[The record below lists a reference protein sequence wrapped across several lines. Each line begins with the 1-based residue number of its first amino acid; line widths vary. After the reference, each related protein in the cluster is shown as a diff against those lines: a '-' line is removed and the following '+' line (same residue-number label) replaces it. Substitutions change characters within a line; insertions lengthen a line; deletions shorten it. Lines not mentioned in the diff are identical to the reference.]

1 MAVPLIRKYNHAST
15 AVGTFVLSTDA
26 LTGLTVQQL
35 NRSNI
40 ILDMVSSI
48 QPTGNELY
56 EVKVL
61 VNGLEAGVTF
71 WRKATRVEHSTNR
84 NRRRTGCIQLFTK
97 VCQFVLGGVIA
108 ISYSRLCSNHKTERC
123 YIRKFSNR

>member
-15 AVGTFVLSTDA
+15 TVGTYALSQDA
-26 LTGLTVQQL
+26 ITTLTVQQL
-35 NRSNI
+35 NRSNV

-56 EVKVL
+56 EVRLL

-71 WRKATRVEHSTNR
+71 FSSSSDPGSSGRVIPGPIPIEVAGTAGGKQLAWNTAQTATGGGQAAYSFLLKYAN
-84 NRRRTGCIQLFTK
+84 LF
-97 VCQFVLGGVIA
+97 
-108 ISYSRLCSNHKTERC
+108 
-123 YIRKFSNR
+123 

>member
-15 AVGTFVLSTDA
+15 TVGTYALSQDA
-26 LTGLTVQQL
+26 ITGLTVQQL

-40 ILDMVSSI
+40 VLDMVSSI

-56 EVKVL
+56 EVRVL

-71 WRKATRVEHSTNR
+71 FSSSSDPGSSGRVVPGPIPIEVAGTAGGKQLAYNTAQTV
-84 NRRRTGCIQLFTK
+84 TGGGQAAYSFLLKYANLF
-97 VCQFVLGGVIA
+97 
-108 ISYSRLCSNHKTERC
+108 
-123 YIRKFSNR
+123 

>member
-35 NRSNI
+35 NRSNV

-48 QPTGNELY
+48 QPTGAELY

-71 WRKATRVEHSTNR
+71 FSSSSDPGSSGRVIPGPIPIEVAGTAGGKQLAWNTAQTATGGGQAAYSFLLKYAN
-84 NRRRTGCIQLFTK
+84 LF
-97 VCQFVLGGVIA
+97 
-108 ISYSRLCSNHKTERC
+108 
-123 YIRKFSNR
+123 

>member
-15 AVGTFVLSTDA
+15 TVGTYALSQDA
-26 LTGLTVQQL
+26 ITTLTVQQL
-35 NRSNI
+35 NRSNV

-56 EVKVL
+56 EVRLL

-71 WRKATRVEHSTNR
+71 FSSSSDPGSSGRVIPGPVPIEVAGTAGGKQLAYNTAQTATGGGQAAYSFLLKYAN
-84 NRRRTGCIQLFTK
+84 LF
-97 VCQFVLGGVIA
+97 
-108 ISYSRLCSNHKTERC
+108 
-123 YIRKFSNR
+123 

>member
-15 AVGTFVLSTDA
+15 TVGTYALSQDA
-26 LTGLTVQQL
+26 ITTLTVQQL
-35 NRSNI
+35 NRSNV

-56 EVKVL
+56 EVRVL

-71 WRKATRVEHSTNR
+71 FSSSSDPGSSGRVIPGPIPVEVAGTAGGKQLAYNTAQTATGGGQAAYSFLLKYAN
-84 NRRRTGCIQLFTK
+84 LF
-97 VCQFVLGGVIA
+97 
-108 ISYSRLCSNHKTERC
+108 
-123 YIRKFSNR
+123 

>member
-1 MAVPLIRKYNHAST
+1 MAVPLLRKYNHTST
-15 AVGTFVLSTDA
+15 TVGTFVLSTDA

-35 NRSNI
+35 NRSNV

-56 EVKVL
+56 EAKVL

-71 WRKATRVEHSTNR
+71 FSSSSDPGSSGRVVPGPIPIEVAGTAGGKQLAFNTAQTATGGGQAAYSFLLKYAN
-84 NRRRTGCIQLFTK
+84 LF
-97 VCQFVLGGVIA
+97 
-108 ISYSRLCSNHKTERC
+108 
-123 YIRKFSNR
+123 

>member
-15 AVGTFVLSTDA
+15 TVGTYALSQDA
-26 LTGLTVQQL
+26 ITTLTVQQL
-35 NRSNI
+35 NRSNV

-56 EVKVL
+56 EVRVL

-71 WRKATRVEHSTNR
+71 FSSSSDPGSSGRVIPGPIPIEVAGTAGGKQLAFNTAQTATGGGQAAYSFLLKYAN
-84 NRRRTGCIQLFTK
+84 LF
-97 VCQFVLGGVIA
+97 
-108 ISYSRLCSNHKTERC
+108 
-123 YIRKFSNR
+123 

>member
-1 MAVPLIRKYNHAST
+1 MAVPLLRKYNHAST
-15 AVGTFVLSTDA
+15 AVGTFALSTDA

-71 WRKATRVEHSTNR
+71 FSSSSDPGSSGRVIPGPIPIEVAGTAGGKQLAWNTAQTATGGGQAAYSFLLKYAN
-84 NRRRTGCIQLFTK
+84 LF
-97 VCQFVLGGVIA
+97 
-108 ISYSRLCSNHKTERC
+108 
-123 YIRKFSNR
+123 

>member
-1 MAVPLIRKYNHAST
+1 MAVPLMRKYNHAST
-15 AVGTFVLSTDA
+15 AVDTFALSTDA

-35 NRSNI
+35 NRDNV

-61 VNGLEAGVTF
+61 VNQLEAGVTF
-71 WRKATRVEHSTNR
+71 FSSSSDPASSGRIVPGPIPIQVAGSAGGKQLAYSTAQTATGGGQAAYSFLLKYAN
-84 NRRRTGCIQLFTK
+84 LF
-97 VCQFVLGGVIA
+97 
-108 ISYSRLCSNHKTERC
+108 
-123 YIRKFSNR
+123 

>member
-1 MAVPLIRKYNHAST
+1 MAVPLMRKYNHAST
-15 AVGTFVLSTDA
+15 AVDTFALSTDA

-35 NRSNI
+35 NRDNI

-56 EVKVL
+56 EAKVL

-71 WRKATRVEHSTNR
+71 FSSSSDPGSSGRVVPGPIPIEVAGTAGGKQLAYNTAQTATGGGQAAYSFLLKYAN
-84 NRRRTGCIQLFTK
+84 LF
-97 VCQFVLGGVIA
+97 
-108 ISYSRLCSNHKTERC
+108 
-123 YIRKFSNR
+123 

>member
-15 AVGTFVLSTDA
+15 TVGTYALSQDA
-26 LTGLTVQQL
+26 ITTLTVQQL
-35 NRSNI
+35 NRSNV

-56 EVKVL
+56 EVRLL

-71 WRKATRVEHSTNR
+71 FSSSSDPGSSGRVIPGPIPVEVAGTAGGQQLAYNTAQTATGGGQAAYSFLLKYAN
-84 NRRRTGCIQLFTK
+84 LF
-97 VCQFVLGGVIA
+97 
-108 ISYSRLCSNHKTERC
+108 
-123 YIRKFSNR
+123 

>member
-1 MAVPLIRKYNHAST
+1 MAVPLMRKYNHAST
-15 AVGTFVLSTDA
+15 AVNTFALSTDA

-35 NRSNI
+35 NRDNV

-61 VNGLEAGVTF
+61 VNQLEAGVTF
-71 WRKATRVEHSTNR
+71 FSSSSDPGSSGRIVPGPIPIQVAGSAGGKQLAYSTAQTATGGGQAAYSYILKYAN
-84 NRRRTGCIQLFTK
+84 LF
-97 VCQFVLGGVIA
+97 
-108 ISYSRLCSNHKTERC
+108 
-123 YIRKFSNR
+123 

>member
-15 AVGTFVLSTDA
+15 TVGTYALSQDA
-26 LTGLTVQQL
+26 ITTLTVQQL
-35 NRSNI
+35 NRSNV

-56 EVKVL
+56 ESRLL

-71 WRKATRVEHSTNR
+71 FSSSSDPGSSGRVIPGPIPVEVAGTAGGKQLAYNTAQTATGGGQAAYSFLLKYAN
-84 NRRRTGCIQLFTK
+84 LF
-97 VCQFVLGGVIA
+97 
-108 ISYSRLCSNHKTERC
+108 
-123 YIRKFSNR
+123 

>member
-15 AVGTFVLSTDA
+15 AVDTFALSSDA
-26 LTGLTVQQL
+26 LTGLSVQQL
-35 NRSNI
+35 NRSNV

-56 EVKVL
+56 EVRLL

-71 WRKATRVEHSTNR
+71 FSSSSDPGSSGRVIPGPIPVEVAGTAGGKQLAYNTAQTATGGGQAAYSFLLKYAN
-84 NRRRTGCIQLFTK
+84 LF
-97 VCQFVLGGVIA
+97 
-108 ISYSRLCSNHKTERC
+108 
-123 YIRKFSNR
+123 

>member
-1 MAVPLIRKYNHAST
+1 MAVPLLRKYNHAST

-71 WRKATRVEHSTNR
+71 FSSSSDPGSSGRVIPGPIPIEVAGTAGGKQLAWNTAQTATGGGQAAYSFLLKYAN
-84 NRRRTGCIQLFTK
+84 LF
-97 VCQFVLGGVIA
+97 
-108 ISYSRLCSNHKTERC
+108 
-123 YIRKFSNR
+123 

>member
-1 MAVPLIRKYNHAST
+1 MAVPLLRKYNHAST
-15 AVGTFVLSTDA
+15 TVGTFVLSTDA

-71 WRKATRVEHSTNR
+71 FSSSSDPGSSGRVMPGPIPIEVAGTAGGKQLAWNTAQTATGGGQAAYSFLLKYAN
-84 NRRRTGCIQLFTK
+84 LF
-97 VCQFVLGGVIA
+97 
-108 ISYSRLCSNHKTERC
+108 
-123 YIRKFSNR
+123 

>member
-1 MAVPLIRKYNHAST
+1 MAVPLMRKYNHAST
-15 AVGTFVLSTDA
+15 AVDTFALSTDA

-35 NRSNI
+35 NRDNV

-56 EVKVL
+56 EVRVL

-71 WRKATRVEHSTNR
+71 FSSASDPGSSGRIVPGPVPIQVAGSAGGKQLAYNTAQTATGGGQAAYSFLLKYAN
-84 NRRRTGCIQLFTK
+84 LF
-97 VCQFVLGGVIA
+97 
-108 ISYSRLCSNHKTERC
+108 
-123 YIRKFSNR
+123 

>member
-15 AVGTFVLSTDA
+15 TVGTFALSQDA
-26 LTGLTVQQL
+26 ITSLTVQQL
-35 NRSNI
+35 NRSNV

-56 EVKVL
+56 EVRVL

-71 WRKATRVEHSTNR
+71 FSSSSDPGSSGRVIPGPIPIEVAGTAGGKQLAYNTAQTATGGGQAAYSFLLKYAN
-84 NRRRTGCIQLFTK
+84 LF
-97 VCQFVLGGVIA
+97 
-108 ISYSRLCSNHKTERC
+108 
-123 YIRKFSNR
+123 

>member
-1 MAVPLIRKYNHAST
+1 MAVPLLRKYNHAST
-15 AVGTFVLSTDA
+15 TVGTFVLSTDA
-26 LTGLTVQQL
+26 LSGLTVQQL
-35 NRSNI
+35 NRSNV

-71 WRKATRVEHSTNR
+71 FSSSSDPGSSGRVIPGPIPIEVAGTAGGKQLAYNTAQTATGGGQAAYSFLLKYAN
-84 NRRRTGCIQLFTK
+84 LF
-97 VCQFVLGGVIA
+97 
-108 ISYSRLCSNHKTERC
+108 
-123 YIRKFSNR
+123 

>member
-1 MAVPLIRKYNHAST
+1 MAVPLLRKYNHAST
-15 AVGTFVLSTDA
+15 TVGTFTLSTDA

-71 WRKATRVEHSTNR
+71 FSSSSDPGSSGRVIPGPIPIEVAGTAGGKQLAWNTAQTATGGGQAAYSFLLKYAN
-84 NRRRTGCIQLFTK
+84 LF
-97 VCQFVLGGVIA
+97 
-108 ISYSRLCSNHKTERC
+108 
-123 YIRKFSNR
+123 

>member
-15 AVGTFVLSTDA
+15 TVGTFTLSTDA

-71 WRKATRVEHSTNR
+71 FSSSSDPGSSGRVIPGPIPIEVAGTAGGKQLAWNTAQTATGGGQAAYSFLLKYAN
-84 NRRRTGCIQLFTK
+84 LF
-97 VCQFVLGGVIA
+97 
-108 ISYSRLCSNHKTERC
+108 
-123 YIRKFSNR
+123 

>member
-1 MAVPLIRKYNHAST
+1 MAVPLLRKYNHAST
-15 AVGTFVLSTDA
+15 TVGTFVLSTDA

-35 NRSNI
+35 NRSNV

-71 WRKATRVEHSTNR
+71 FSSSSDPGSSGRVMPGPIPIEVAGTAGGKQLAWNTAQTATGGGQAAYSFLLKYAN
-84 NRRRTGCIQLFTK
+84 LF
-97 VCQFVLGGVIA
+97 
-108 ISYSRLCSNHKTERC
+108 
-123 YIRKFSNR
+123 

>member
-15 AVGTFVLSTDA
+15 TVGTYTLSQDA
-26 LTGLTVQQL
+26 LTTLTVQQL
-35 NRSNI
+35 NRSNV

-56 EVKVL
+56 EVRVL

-71 WRKATRVEHSTNR
+71 FSSSSDPGSSGRVIPGPIPIEVAGTAGGKQLAYNTAQTATGGGQAAYSFLLKYAN
-84 NRRRTGCIQLFTK
+84 LF
-97 VCQFVLGGVIA
+97 
-108 ISYSRLCSNHKTERC
+108 
-123 YIRKFSNR
+123 

>member
-15 AVGTFVLSTDA
+15 TVGTYALSQDA
-26 LTGLTVQQL
+26 ITTLTVQQL
-35 NRSNI
+35 NRSNV

-56 EVKVL
+56 EVRVL

-71 WRKATRVEHSTNR
+71 FSSSSDPGSSGRVIPGPIPIEVAGTAGGKQLAYNTAQTP
-84 NRRRTGCIQLFTK
+84 TGGGQAAYSFLLKYANLF
-97 VCQFVLGGVIA
+97 
-108 ISYSRLCSNHKTERC
+108 
-123 YIRKFSNR
+123 